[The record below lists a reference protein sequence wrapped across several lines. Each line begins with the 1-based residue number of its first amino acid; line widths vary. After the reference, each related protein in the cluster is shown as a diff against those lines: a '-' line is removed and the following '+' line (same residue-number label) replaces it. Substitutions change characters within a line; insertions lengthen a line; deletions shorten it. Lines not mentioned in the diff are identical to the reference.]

1 MKEASTI
8 QSSSPSQKP
17 QWRVLVFPG
26 ATEIAMEL
34 RQSLAWC
41 KEVTLFSAG
50 SAVSNHAPF
59 AFASHFIIPA
69 VNEPHWLGQLS
80 ALVEANQI
88 THIFPAHD
96 DALLA
101 LAENAS
107 GLRAKVVTSPLLTCQ
122 LTRSKTATLRRLFGA
137 VPTPELFGAAEA
149 VTAWPVFLKPD
160 RGQGSQR
167 TALAKDASELKALMA
182 QDSDRII
189 LEYLDGPE
197 FTVDC
202 FSDRERGLQYASG
215 RQRRRIRSGIA
226 MDSVVIQDNR
236 FWEYAE
242 KISKLIE
249 LHGAWFFQV
258 KADRHGVLKVME
270 VAPRIGGTSALSR
283 AHGVNLPLLSLYESE
298 RLPVQIARGEYS
310 VEVDRA
316 LISRYRHNIRYKT
329 LYVDFDDTLVINGKL
344 NVELVKLLYQGINRG
359 VRLVLI
365 TRHAGD
371 LKSQLHRWRLDNL
384 FDEIVHL
391 KQTES
396 KAEFIKE
403 RDAVFIDDSFAE
415 RKIVRDQTGIV
426 TLDPSMIDLL
436 FDDRV

>member
-1 MKEASTI
+1 MANSTN
-8 QSSSPSQKP
+8 QGFN
-17 QWRVLVFPG
+17 WRVLVFPG

-50 SAVSNHAPF
+50 SPVSNHAPYVF
-59 AFASHFIIPA
+59 ARHHILPA
-69 VNEPHWLGQLS
+69 VSQPQWLDELS
-80 ALVEANQI
+80 DLVVANQI

-101 LAENAS
+101 LSENAAT
-107 GLRAKVVTSPLLTCQ
+107 LKAKVITSPLETCR
-122 LTRSKTATLRRLFGA
+122 LTRLKTATLRRLSGV
-137 VPTPELFGAAEA
+137 VPTPELFQDEKA
-149 VTAWPVFLKPD
+149 VTSWPVFLKPD

-167 TALAKDASELKALMA
+167 TAFAKNADDLAALLA

-189 LEYLDGPE
+189 LEYLEGAE

-202 FSDRERGLQYASG
+202 FSDRERGLLYAGG

-226 MDSVVIQDNR
+226 MDSVMVEDKR

-242 KISKLIE
+242 KISAVIE

-258 KADRHGVLKVME
+258 KADRHGTLKVME

-283 AHGVNLPLLSLYESE
+283 AYGVNLPLLSLYESE
-298 RLPVQIARGEYS
+298 RLPVQVLRGDYS

-316 LISRYRHNIRYKT
+316 LVSRYRHNIHYQT
-329 LYVDFDDTLVINGKL
+329 LYVDFDDTLVIGGKL

-365 TRHAGD
+365 TKHDGD

-391 KQTES
+391 KPTES

-415 RKIVRDQTGIV
+415 RKIVREKTGIV

-436 FDDRV
+436 FEDRV